1 MAGSVRNI
9 YCMVYREIRGERS
22 LAELLHQPF
31 HSAGNYDCLAGR
43 RALRESPKP
52 LCVQPD

>member
-22 LAELLHQPF
+22 LAELLHQLF